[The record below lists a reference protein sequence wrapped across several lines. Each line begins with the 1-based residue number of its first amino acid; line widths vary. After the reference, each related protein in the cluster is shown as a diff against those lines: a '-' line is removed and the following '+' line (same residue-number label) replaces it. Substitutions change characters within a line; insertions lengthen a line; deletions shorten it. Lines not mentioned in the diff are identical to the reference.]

1 MTHHGYFHN
10 ENDGKKGA
18 ARLTD
23 KERRMVDK
31 VKEFWLNRKK
41 GK

>member
-1 MTHHGYFHN
+1 MKMTV
-10 ENDGKKGA
+10 KKGA

-23 KERRMVDK
+23 KERQMVDK